1 MKRNNVYDIAKCWA
15 IFSVIVYHVI
25 NIIYNNQPI
34 HSFVDTYFLTF
45 FFFISGLL
53 TKKEKVSQDGWLKKQ
68 TIHLLVPF
76 VTVFILYR
84 VYQHFVSG
92 FPIISLKAFD
102 DSKSGFW
109 FLLTLYCF
117 FVTLKLHLF
126 ILQKIKSN
134 LTQIAILIMP
144 FLIVAALCLVLSN
157 EMSGYLSLMSYRRY
171 WLFFAYGY
179 IISNYYDYD
188 KLVANKAF
196 QYLSVPAYL
205 VFATLYIVK
214 VQDISTNLDFVIR
227 ILANFTGCHFWII
240 IFEKFKDKLSK
251 DIILNVGKNTLGIYL
266 LHYFP
271 LSGAKLLLGSDYHL
285 NENLLNYI
293 YATITVFAIL
303 FVSYFVTWAIKQNK
317 IMAFLILGI
326 ENRTQNN

>member
-1 MKRNNVYDIAKCWA
+1 
-15 IFSVIVYHVI
+15 
-25 NIIYNNQPI
+25 
-34 HSFVDTYFLTF
+34 
-45 FFFISGLL
+45 
-53 TKKEKVSQDGWLKKQ
+53 
-68 TIHLLVPF
+68 
-76 VTVFILYR
+76 
-84 VYQHFVSG
+84 
-92 FPIISLKAFD
+92 
-102 DSKSGFW
+102 
-109 FLLTLYCF
+109 
-117 FVTLKLHLF
+117 
-126 ILQKIKSN
+126 
-134 LTQIAILIMP
+134 MP
-144 FLIVAALCLVLSN
+144 L
-157 EMSGYLSLMSYRRY
+157 
-171 WLFFAYGY
+171 
-179 IISNYYDYD
+179 
-188 KLVANKAF
+188 
-196 QYLSVPAYL
+196 YL

-214 VQDISTNLDFVIR
+214 VQDISSNIDFVIW

-251 DIILNVGKNTLGIYL
+251 DIILKCGENTLGIYL